1 MANDVLEKQSMIN
14 LPVSLE
20 QFAFGLRK
28 LSRADLLTLE
38 ILLDKK
44 AMKTIRQGIKEVEKK
59 KIKEFRL

>member
-1 MANDVLEKQSMIN
+1 MIN